1 MQGHLT
7 ERGLAILREI
17 SEVWPSAAPAR
28 IRPVYDDLRTALH
41 SPDVPFAFR
50 FLAHWPP
57 YLAYAVRQFSPFV
70 RSLAF
75 EDAADT
81 LRAEAASA
89 LAQTPQSPAF
99 EPVRALVLREHYL
112 APKVLLILTA
122 FAVGLRG
129 RTSEAAPPLGT
140 TLPTPEPIP
149 VRPAELP
156 RALDERIVP
165 LPEIGLISDKAQAL
179 LDELAALRGI
189 PSLDDFSRALAVQD
203 LRALSALNALRRTLP
218 ADLLATVR
226 RQLLEL
232 ADRAIRRLTLP
243 GSKVLPDFMV
253 PNSALPDIEAA
264 VTALQAIALEVLIDA
279 TLGRVAMDGASAAQR
294 SPYPITVGAQQETG
308 A

>member
-1 MQGHLT
+1 MQGHLV
-7 ERGLAILREI
+7 ERGLALLQEI
-17 SEVWPSAAPAR
+17 PEVWPSKAPAR
-28 IRPVYDDLRTALH
+28 IHPIYDDLRTALRT
-41 SPDVPFAFR
+41 PDVPFAFR

-57 YLAYAVRQFSPFV
+57 YLAYTIRQFSPFV
-70 RSLAF
+70 RSRAF

-81 LRAEAASA
+81 LRAEGASA
-89 LAQTPQSPAF
+89 LAQTPQNPAF
-99 EPVRALVLREHYL
+99 ESVRALVLREHYL

-129 RTSEAAPPLGT
+129 RTSETAPPLGT

-156 RALDERIVP
+156 RALDERITS
-165 LPEIGLISDKAQAL
+165 LPEIGLRSGKAQAL

-189 PSLDDFSRALAVQD
+189 PSLDDLSRVLAVQD
-203 LRALSALNALRRTLP
+203 LGALSALNGLRRTLH
-218 ADLLATVR
+218 ADALEATR
-226 RQLLEL
+226 HLLLER
-232 ADRAIRRLTLP
+232 ADRATRRLTLP

-253 PNSALPDIEAA
+253 PHSALPDIEAV

-294 SPYPITVGAQQETG
+294 SPYPITVGAQQDTG